1 MNGNSNHKN
10 KFRQMKIRCSH
21 FHRAPQAKNLQKSYL
36 VIDIFQL
43 IFLTEIHTE
52 CSPKILKYEFM
63 QGKCL
68 LLSSISENFP
78 PAAAL
83 GEKNV
88 VAHHVLLVYNYI
100 FIFRGLP
107 FSFIN

>member
-10 KFRQMKIRCSH
+10 KFRQMKILLKNSDS
-21 FHRAPQAKNLQKSYL
+21 HRARRSGENFQKSYL
-36 VIDIFQL
+36 AIYIFRL

-68 LLSSISENFP
+68 LPSSISENVT

-83 GEKNV
+83 GG
-88 VAHHVLLVYNYI
+88 
-100 FIFRGLP
+100 RT
-107 FSFIN
+107 S